1 MKLSSPLVTPAWLA
15 AHLSDPAVRVFDTT
29 VYLRPNPEGY
39 GYLPESGESKWR
51 EGHIP
56 GSGFLDIIK
65 RFSDPDAKVGFMM
78 PEPEVFAR
86 LAGEAGIGD
95 DTAVIL
101 YSTGSVMWA
110 TRFWWMLRS
119 MGFDN
124 VAVLDGG
131 WDRWCREGYPVS
143 QAQTLPGPARFTPRP
158 RPRLWANKADMV
170 AAITDHSVCTI
181 NALAPETYAGDKNVY
196 GRAGHIPGS
205 HNVFYNTLIDERD
218 GTFWPA
224 QTLRARFEPVGA
236 FDRPRVIAYCGGG
249 ISATMDALALTL
261 AGHPD
266 IAVYDGSMSEW
277 VADEALPL
285 VTGTA
290 P

>member
-15 AHLSDPAVRVFDTT
+15 AHLTEPPLRVFDTT
-29 VYLRPNPEGY
+29 VYLRPNPDGY
-39 GYLPESGESKWR
+39 GYLTESGEAKWR

-56 GSGFLDIIK
+56 GAGFLDLIK

-78 PEPEVFAR
+78 PAPEVFAR

-95 DTAVIL
+95 ETAVVL

-110 TRFWWMLRS
+110 TRFWWMLRT

-131 WDRWCREGYPVS
+131 WDRWCREGHPVS
-143 QAQTLPGPARFTPRP
+143 HAFTAPAPARFTPHP
-158 RPRLWANKADMV
+158 RPRLWANKADML
-170 AAITDHSVCTI
+170 AAIDDHNVCTI

-218 GTFWPA
+218 GTFWPP
-224 QTLRARFEPVGA
+224 QTLRERFAPVGA
-236 FDRPRVIAYCGGG
+236 FDKSRVIAYCGGG
-249 ISATMDALALTL
+249 ISATMDALALTV

-277 VADEALPL
+277 VADPELPL
-285 VTGTA
+285 VTGAA

>member
-1 MKLSSPLVTPAWLA
+1 MQISSPLVTPAWLKDRLA
-15 AHLSDPAVRVFDTT
+15 EPTLRIFDTT
-29 VYLRPNPEGY
+29 VYLKPNAAGFGY
-39 GYLPESGESKWR
+39 VTESGLEKFR

-56 GSGFLDIIK
+56 GAAFIDLIT
-65 RFSDPDAKVGFMM
+65 RFSDPTAGVGFMM
-78 PEPEVFAR
+78 PTAEVFAR

-95 DTAVIL
+95 DSMVVL

-131 WDRWCREGYPVS
+131 WDRWCCEGHPVS
-143 QAQTLPGPARFTPRP
+143 REETRVKPATFTARP
-158 RPRLWANKADMV
+158 RPGMWASKADV
-170 AAITDHSVCTI
+170 IAAIGDAGVCTI
-181 NALAPETYAGDKNVY
+181 NALAPETYAGEKNVY

-205 HNVFYNTLIDERD
+205 HNVFYNTLLDEQD
-218 GTFWPA
+218 GTFLPTA
-224 QTLRARFEPVGA
+224 ALKARFAPVGA
-236 FDRPRVIAYCGGG
+236 FARPRVIAYCGGG
-249 ISATMDALALTL
+249 ISATMDALALTVT
-261 AGHPD
+261 GHPD

-277 VADEALPL
+277 VADAALPL
-285 VTGTA
+285 VTGSA